1 MNLINLIKFGAA
13 AVALLFA
20 YWIGVQDGRDSE
32 ELKNAR
38 SQIVQLTATVKTYE
52 AHYKNQQLRWPSC
65 VFLNLLLGLTLT
77 ACAPA
82 SPVLKKEPRALPIE
96 TQFDVCSWEQSVDD
110 YCKRFEDLL
119 NTVEKRYSSK

>member
-32 ELKNAR
+32 ELKNAL

-52 AHYKNQQLRWPSC
+52 AHYKNQAIQWFDKAISPL
-65 VFLNLLLGLTLT
+65 
-77 ACAPA
+77 AAK
-82 SPVLKKEPRALPIE
+82 PVLCKKHE
-96 TQFDVCSWEQSVDD
+96 
-110 YCKRFEDLL
+110 
-119 NTVEKRYSSK
+119 